1 MELTHDKPLVGRR
14 EARRIDRRDAILDV
28 AYASFLEQGYAA
40 TTMSGIAATIG
51 GSKATL
57 WSYFPSK
64 EALFAAVLDR
74 ATAVYRAQMS
84 SLLHVCGDPT
94 RTLRT
99 FCNSFIARVTSP
111 EAIALYR
118 LAHAEAGR
126 FPEMG
131 EIFYD
136 RAPRTIQGLLGDFL
150 AAAMERGLLRRDDP
164 IRAAK
169 ALISLCL
176 SGSHQ
181 RLLLGRLTEMTADMI
196 AADADAALD
205 IFLRAY
211 AP

>member
-1 MELTHDKPLVGRR
+1 MQEKPLLGRR
-14 EARRIDRRDAILDV
+14 EARRIDRRDAILTV
-28 AYASFLEQGYAA
+28 AYASFVEHGYAA
-40 TTMSGIAATIG
+40 TTMSGIATTMG

-64 EALFAAVLDR
+64 EALFAAVLDK
-74 ATAVYRAQMS
+74 ATAAYRAQMS
-84 SLLHVCGDPT
+84 SLLHVCGDPA

-99 FCNSFIARVTSP
+99 FCNSFIEKVTSP

-136 RAPRTIQGLLGDFL
+136 RAPRTLRSLLGDFI
-150 AAAMERGLLRRDDP
+150 ASAMERGLLRQDDP
-164 IRAAK
+164 MRAATI
-169 ALISLCL
+169 LTSLCMA
-176 SGSHQ
+176 GSHQ
-181 RLLLGRLTEMTADMI
+181 QLLLGRLQEMTPELI
-196 AADADAALD
+196 AADAELATDV
-205 IFLRAY
+205 FLRAY